1 MFNNKLQTR
10 TKDYYI
16 KRNELKRLVIQ
27 VNQKQERLAME
38 KNKQCSM
45 TFK

>member
-27 VNQKQERLAME
+27 VNQKQERLEIE
-38 KNKQCSM
+38 KRKLCSV

>member
-16 KRNELKRLVIQ
+16 KRNELKRLVIR
-27 VNQKQERLAME
+27 VNQKQERLSFTKKKTALDDI
-38 KNKQCSM
+38 
-45 TFK
+45 

>member
-27 VNQKQERLAME
+27 VNQKQERLAVTR
-38 KNKQCSM
+38 KK
-45 TFK
+45 TVLDDI